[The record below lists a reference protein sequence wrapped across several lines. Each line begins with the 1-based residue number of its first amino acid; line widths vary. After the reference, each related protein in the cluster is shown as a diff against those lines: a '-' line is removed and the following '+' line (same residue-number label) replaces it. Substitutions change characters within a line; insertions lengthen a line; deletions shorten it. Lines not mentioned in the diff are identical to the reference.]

1 MVQSRERV
9 SDSSQGRLTSW
20 RNDCMAPQRTVI
32 VLPWD
37 LAAPGTRARVETC
50 LATGMR
56 EAQIRACVTILG
68 ADSLEEG

>member
-1 MVQSRERV
+1 
-9 SDSSQGRLTSW
+9 
-20 RNDCMAPQRTVI
+20 MAPQRTVI